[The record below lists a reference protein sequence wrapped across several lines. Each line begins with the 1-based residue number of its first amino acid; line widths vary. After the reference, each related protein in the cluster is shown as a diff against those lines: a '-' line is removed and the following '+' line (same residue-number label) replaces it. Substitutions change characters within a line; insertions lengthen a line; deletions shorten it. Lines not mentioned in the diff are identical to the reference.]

1 MISRQ
6 LKRLFPTAFWRRWT
20 KGERQ
25 RSLVSRLLGLLMLGA
40 AVVYLIVNVGLWW
53 TSTRLIEDNLEKQ
66 AGRWLAE
73 LDELG
78 TPLYVARARKHLA
91 TIDDR
96 IKNFPE
102 IAFIRY
108 YDAKG
113 EKVLGEFGERTRVK
127 LAPLTPEQVQK
138 LARLDSNSEKNYL
151 LERVTGEETYL
162 RFIYPIRVKSI
173 RSDGLLSFDLESKHP
188 EQVRVIGFID
198 LSLDPGYYQD
208 QLVRS
213 MASGS
218 LVIAALLIVAMF
230 MGRKLILGAL
240 KPLTELQAPLAR
252 LANGEI
258 DVRVERAKDREIAA
272 ISDALNTTISA
283 LKQRDESLRRMAEHD
298 SLTGLVNRSSFMRDM
313 EKEIEQTAQDGM
325 ESAVFFIDLDQF
337 KYINDTLGHA
347 AGDKLL
353 VQVSALLKSRS
364 RENDVVSRFGGDEFT
379 ILARNV
385 SRLAAV
391 EMAKSFNHIMRDVR
405 LVETG
410 KTFSVNCSIGVAMI
424 DSNRFTAEE
433 VLSHADMA
441 CYSAKL
447 HGRNRYHMYEPGDEG
462 KKQMASDIGW
472 FELIKTTI
480 ALDRFKLF
488 YQPIIDVIS
497 PGKEGYEVLLRMP
510 GEGSEFIP
518 PAAFLPVATRFGLMV
533 EIDRWVIAH
542 ALKALGG
549 FRKAGRDVTFSINL
563 SGQTL
568 EDPSILTLIKESL
581 DRYEIPASSVIFEI
595 TEQSAVT
602 HMEKAQH
609 LIQGIVALGCR
620 FALDDFGT
628 GFSSFSYLKDLPV
641 AFIKIDGAFVKN
653 MARNAVDE
661 TMVMSMI
668 QIARSLGKLTVAE
681 YVQDDKTIA
690 MLRASGVDYLQGFH
704 VGVPSE
710 RLPSTLRVVPGKKMS
725 AS

>member
-1 MISRQ
+1 MMSLQ
-6 LKRLFPTAFWRRWT
+6 SKRLFSTAFWRRLVR
-20 KGERQ
+20 GERQ

-40 AVVYLIVNVGLWW
+40 VAVYLIVNVGLWW
-53 TSTRLIEDNLEKQ
+53 TSTHLIEDNLEKQ
-66 AGRWLAE
+66 ASRWLAE

-78 TPLYVARARKHLA
+78 TPLYVSRARKHLA
-91 TIDDR
+91 TIEYR

-113 EKVLGEFGERTRVK
+113 EKVLGEFGERSRVK
-127 LAPLTPEQVQK
+127 VAPLTPEQMEK
-138 LARLDSNSEKNYL
+138 LARFDSNSERNYL

-162 RFIYPIRVKSI
+162 RFIYPIRIKSI
-173 RSDGLLSFDLESKHP
+173 RSDGLLSFNLESKHP
-188 EQVRVIGFID
+188 EQVRVIGYID
-198 LSLDPGYYQD
+198 LSLDPGYYKD

-218 LVIAALLIVAMF
+218 LVIAVLLILAMF
-230 MGRKLILGAL
+230 IGRKLILGAL

-258 DVRVERAKDREIAA
+258 DVRVERAKDKEIAA

-283 LKQRDESLRRMAEHD
+283 LKQRDESLRRLAEHD
-298 SLTGLVNRSSFMRDM
+298 VLTGLVNRGLFMRDL
-313 EKEIEQTAQDGM
+313 EKEIEQAARDGM

-353 VQVSALLKSRS
+353 VQVATLLKSRS

-385 SRLAAV
+385 SRQAAA
-391 EMAKSFNHIMRDVR
+391 EMANSFNHIMRDLR
-405 LVETG
+405 LTEAG
-410 KTFSVNCSIGVAMI
+410 KTFSVNCSIGVAMV

-447 HGRNRYHMYEPGDEG
+447 HGRNRYQMYEPGDES
-462 KKQMASDIGW
+462 KKQMVSDIGW

-480 ALDRFKLF
+480 EQNRFKLF
-488 YQPIIDVIS
+488 YQPIIDVAS

-549 FRKAGRDVTFSINL
+549 FRKTGRDITFSINL

-568 EDPSILTLIKESL
+568 EDYSILALIKENL
-581 DRYEIPASSVIFEI
+581 ERYEVPASAVIFEI

-602 HMEKAQH
+602 HMEKTQH

-653 MARNAVDE
+653 MAKNAVDE

-710 RLPSTLRVVPGKKMS
+710 RLPSVLHAVPDKKKN

>member
-1 MISRQ
+1 MRQ
-6 LKRLFPTAFWRRWT
+6 LKRLFSTVIWRRLA
-20 KGERQ
+20 KGEHQ

-40 AVVYLIVNVGLWW
+40 VVVYLIVNVGLWW

-66 AGRWLAE
+66 ASRWLAE

-78 TPLYVARARKHLA
+78 TPLYVSRVHKHLA
-91 TIDDR
+91 AIDYR

-113 EKVLGEFGERTRVK
+113 EKILGEFGERTRIKV
-127 LAPLTPEQVQK
+127 APLTPVQLEK
-138 LARLDSNSEKNYL
+138 LAQIDSNAEKNYL

-188 EQVRVIGFID
+188 EQVRVIGYID
-198 LSLDPGYYQD
+198 LSLDPGYYKE

-218 LVIAALLIVAMF
+218 LVIAVLLILAMF
-230 MGRKLILGAL
+230 VGRKLILGAL
-240 KPLTELQAPLAR
+240 KPLTDLQEPLAR
-252 LANGEI
+252 LARGEI
-258 DVRVERAKDREIAA
+258 DVKVERAKDKEISA
-272 ISDALNTTISA
+272 IGDALNVTISA
-283 LKQRDESLRRMAEHD
+283 LKQRDVTLRRLAEHD
-298 SLTGLVNRSSFMRDM
+298 VLTGLVNRGLFMRDL
-313 EKEIEQTAQDGM
+313 EKEIEQAAQDSM

-353 VQVSALLKSRS
+353 VQVATLLKSRS

-385 SRLAAV
+385 SHLAAV

-405 LVETG
+405 LAEAG
-410 KTFSVNCSIGVAMI
+410 KTFSVNCSIGIAMI
-424 DSNRFTAEE
+424 DSNKFTAEE

-447 HGRNRYHMYEPGDEG
+447 HGRNRYHMYEPGDES
-462 KKQMASDIGW
+462 KKQMVSDIGW

-497 PGKEGYEVLLRMP
+497 PGKEGYEVLLRLP

-542 ALKALGG
+542 ALKALGE
-549 FRKAGRDVTFSINL
+549 FRKAGRDVTLSINL

-581 DRYEIPASSVIFEI
+581 ERYDVPASSVIFEI

-602 HMEKAQH
+602 HMEKAQQ

-641 AFIKIDGAFVKN
+641 AFIKIDGAFVRN
-653 MARNAVDE
+653 MATNAVDE
-661 TMVMSMI
+661 TMVASMI

-704 VGVPSE
+704 VGIPAE
-710 RLPSTLRVVPGKKMS
+710 RLPTVLRAVPGKKKS

>member
-1 MISRQ
+1 MISQQ
-6 LKRLFPTAFWRRWT
+6 LKRLFSTAIWHRLAR
-20 KGERQ
+20 GERQ

-40 AVVYLIVNVGLWW
+40 LAVYLIVNVGLWW

-66 AGRWLAE
+66 ASRWLAE

-78 TPLYVARARKHLA
+78 TPLYVSRARKHLA
-91 TIDDR
+91 TIDYR
-96 IKNFPE
+96 IRNFPE

-113 EKVLGEFGERTRVK
+113 EKVLGEFGERSRIEV
-127 LAPLTPEQVQK
+127 APLTPEQLEK
-138 LARLDSNSEKNYL
+138 LARLDSNAEKNYL

-188 EQVRVIGFID
+188 EQVRVIGYID
-198 LSLDPGYYQD
+198 LSLDPGYYKE

-218 LVIAALLIVAMF
+218 LIIAVLLIFAMF

-240 KPLTELQAPLAR
+240 KPLTDLQEPLAR
-252 LANGEI
+252 LARGEI
-258 DVRVERAKDREIAA
+258 DVKVERAKDKEIAA
-272 ISDALNTTISA
+272 IGDALNVTISA
-283 LKQRDESLRRMAEHD
+283 LKQRDVTLRRLAEHD
-298 SLTGLVNRSSFMRDM
+298 VLTGLVNRGLFMRDL
-313 EKEIEQTAQDGM
+313 EKEIEQAARDGA

-353 VQVSALLKSRS
+353 VQVATLLKSRS

-391 EMAKSFNHIMRDVR
+391 ELAKSFNHIMRDVR

-447 HGRNRYHMYEPGDEG
+447 HGRNRYQMYEPGDES

-480 ALDRFKLF
+480 AQDRFKLF

-533 EIDRWVIAH
+533 DIDRWVITH

-568 EDPSILTLIKESL
+568 EDFSILALIKESL
-581 DRYEIPASSVIFEI
+581 ERYEVPASSVIFEI

-602 HMEKAQH
+602 HMDKAQQ

-653 MARNAVDE
+653 MATNAVDE
-661 TMVMSMI
+661 TMVASMI

-704 VGVPSE
+704 VGVPAE
-710 RLPSTLRVVPGKKMS
+710 RLPSVLHVVPGKKKS